1 MTYDRRMAA
10 DFYAILEVTRTAT
23 FEEIR
28 AAYRRL
34 ARAYHPD
41 TNPSADAVSRM
52 RQVNEAW
59 EILRDAQKRDQ
70 YDRSTRVA
78 RPAQPA
84 RRAQTVRRQ
93 QPSPA
98 TMRAQRAWQEEEDA
112 PRTERR
118 TYDGDPAIDWY
129 AVLGVPSDAPRQRIQ
144 KRLGELAAQLSGD
157 ISATEFTRRRNE
169 MRQAWS
175 VLSDPHVRAAY
186 DVARKEY
193 LARGARPAPEPE
205 PATEIPAGH
214 KQGPVVINGLF
225 VDKGALL
232 AVADLRGADLRGLD
246 LAGIV
251 LREAKLQ
258 GADLEGASLRRADLR
273 GADLSGANLR
283 WADLSHA
290 DCSGATL
297 RQANLGRAS
306 LNATKFIRANLA
318 GASFEAAVGPGIN
331 LDYADAA
338 RADFTAAK
346 ITPALIERARLDET
360 IFPDGAVR
368 S

>member
-1 MTYDRRMAA
+1 MAA
-10 DFYAILEVTRTAT
+10 DFYARLEVTYAAT

-41 TNPSADAVSRM
+41 TNPSADAITRM
-52 RQVNEAW
+52 REVNEAW
-59 EILRDAQKRDQ
+59 ETLRDTQKREQ
-70 YDRSTRVA
+70 YNRTLRVA
-78 RPAQPA
+78 RPAQPV
-84 RRAQTVRRQ
+84 RRGPTVRRQ
-93 QPSPA
+93 PPSAA
-98 TMRAQRAWQEEEDA
+98 TARAQRAWQEEEDA
-112 PRTERR
+112 PRAERR
-118 TYDGDPAIDWY
+118 TYDGDPAVDWY
-129 AVLGVPSDAPRQRIQ
+129 AILGVRPDAPRQQIQ
-144 KRLGELAAQLSGD
+144 KRLGELASQLGGAD

-169 MRQAWS
+169 MRAAWA

-186 DVARKEY
+186 DAARRDY
-193 LARGARPAPEPE
+193 AAFGARPAPAPE
-205 PATEIPAGH
+205 PATEMPAGH

-225 VDKGALL
+225 VDKGAVLP
-232 AVADLRGADLRGLD
+232 VADLRGADLRGLD

-297 RQANLGRAS
+297 RQANLARAS
-306 LNATKFIRANLA
+306 LNATKFIRSNLG
-318 GASFEAAVGPGIN
+318 GASFEAAIGPGVN
-331 LDYADAA
+331 LDYADVA
-338 RADFTAAK
+338 RTDFTAAK
-346 ITPALIERARLDET
+346 ITASLIERAKLNET
-360 IFPDGAVR
+360 IFPDGTVH

>member
-1 MTYDRRMAA
+1 MTYDRGMVA
-10 DFYAILEVTRTAT
+10 DFYAILEVTRAAT

-34 ARAYHPD
+34 ARTYHPD
-41 TNPSADAVSRM
+41 TNPSADAVLRM

-59 EILRDAQKRDQ
+59 ETLRDTQKRDQ

-78 RPAQPA
+78 RPPQP
-84 RRAQTVRRQ
+84 RRGPVVRRQ

-118 TYDGDPAIDWY
+118 SYDGDPAIDWY

-175 VLSDPHVRAAY
+175 ILSDPHVRAAY
-186 DVARKEY
+186 DSARKDY
-193 LARGARPAPEPE
+193 LARGARPAPQPE
-205 PATEIPAGH
+205 PATDMPAGH
-214 KQGPVVINGLF
+214 KQGPVVINGIF
-225 VDKGALL
+225 VDKGAVL

-283 WADLSHA
+283 FADLSHA

-297 RQANLGRAS
+297 RQANLARAS
-306 LNATKFIRANLA
+306 LNATKFIRSNLG

-346 ITPALIERARLDET
+346 ITASLIERAKLAET
-360 IFPDGAVR
+360 IFPDGSVR